1 MKLDLPFDD
10 EKERRLVLVDGRKC
24 LTRAKAHREHAESR
38 GFETGKVVDT
48 MRHVGEVADPIGQVR
63 SHLSLVAERGTTKI
77 GF

>member
-1 MKLDLPFDD
+1 
-10 EKERRLVLVDGRKC
+10 
-24 LTRAKAHREHAESR
+24 
-38 GFETGKVVDT
+38 VDT